1 MKQRKQLIVALGC
14 TLLLAGCAGQTTD
27 PHQGGLFSYNPNAYE
42 QRLQNRR
49 DHLNQVEEQNRQE
62 QAESTAL
69 TAERAARQKEMA
81 SLRRQVRK
89 LNASIVSLEKDV
101 LAKEAT
107 NVAQK
112 KKQQHILA
120 KLKELK
126 ASSRNSDFIEDPAN
140 KRLEIKRLR
149 QRRDQLEK
157 EAASLMFL

>member
-1 MKQRKQLIVALGC
+1 MKLNTRLIVVVCC

-42 QRLQNRR
+42 QRLQDRR
-49 DHLNQVEEQNRQE
+49 SHLDQVEERNRQE
-62 QAESTAL
+62 QAQSTAL
-69 TAERAARQKEMA
+69 QSERATRQKEMA

-89 LNASIVSLEKDV
+89 LNTSIASLEKDV

-107 NVAQK
+107 SVAQ
-112 KKQQHILA
+112 QQKRTHILA

-126 ASSRNSDFIEDPAN
+126 ASSRNSDFIEDPAS
-140 KRLEIKRLR
+140 KRLEIKRL
-149 QRRDQLEK
+149 QKRRDQLEK